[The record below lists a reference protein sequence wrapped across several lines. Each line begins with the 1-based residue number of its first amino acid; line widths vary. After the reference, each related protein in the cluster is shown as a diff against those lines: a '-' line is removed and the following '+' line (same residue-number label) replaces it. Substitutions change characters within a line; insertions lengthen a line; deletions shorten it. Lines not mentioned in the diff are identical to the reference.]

1 MVAGPEV
8 ARATEEFQDGNE
20 HWGRRVDTHHQDQTL
35 CVQTSF
41 SEDVRSLVSVM
52 EKLDNYF
59 EEESVDLVVLDT
71 KEMACPAA
79 AESVRNVKRIDQEQ
93 FQAFTREWLVERN
106 KPIYDATRRNK
117 LKVFSTSTR
126 TARTHRRT
134 ADVVCCTK

>member
-1 MVAGPEV
+1 
-8 ARATEEFQDGNE
+8 
-20 HWGRRVDTHHQDQTL
+20 RVDTRHQDQTP

-41 SEDVRSLVSVM
+41 SKDVHSLVSVM

-59 EEESVDLVVLDT
+59 EEDSVDLVVLDT
-71 KEMACPAA
+71 KEMACPAVV
-79 AESVRNVKRIDQEQ
+79 ESVRNVKRIYQEQ

-126 TARTHRRT
+126 TARTHRHT
-134 ADVVCCTK
+134 ADIVRCTK